1 MAYIAHHP
9 LTKSQLWS
17 VVPRLGAL
25 LRQWQRRSRERDE
38 LARLSERELR
48 DLGLSRGTVYDE
60 LRKPFWRE

>member
-1 MAYIAHHP
+1 MAYLAHHP

-17 VVPRLGAL
+17 VVPRLGAR